1 MTDVTEPGCAFDNAV
16 ELVAMQNQEVST
28 VGSRMLCLTLNPEI
42 AKGMSYIIAKYLVVI
57 AGYVYNP
64 RAALGHR
71 KHQSQDVVVFLR
83 PIEGFLEAPD
93 IDNIA
98 N

>member
-1 MTDVTEPGCAFDNAV
+1 
-16 ELVAMQNQEVST
+16 
-28 VGSRMLCLTLNPEI
+28 
-42 AKGMSYIIAKYLVVI
+42 MSYIIAKYLVVI